1 MEPAVVKSLL
11 LERLADCEVEVNG
24 DGRHFDIL
32 IVGDLFAG
40 LSPVKK
46 QQLVYAA
53 LNEEI
58 SSGAIHA
65 VNMKTFTRAEW
76 AQRSNG

>member
-1 MEPAVVKSLL
+1 MEPAAVKSLL
-11 LERLADCEVEVNG
+11 LERLPDCEVEVTG
-24 DGRHFDIL
+24 DGYHLDVL
-32 IVGDLFAG
+32 VVGDCFAG

-58 SSGAIHA
+58 ASGVIHA

-76 AQRSNG
+76 AQRSNA